1 MAVFAV
7 TYRYVDDPE
16 LLNRH
21 RPSHRQY
28 LSSLLGEHGLRA
40 AGPTSGEVGAAALLI
55 FDAESS
61 EGVEALLDA
70 DPFWIEGVIT
80 AREIREWTVA
90 LGSVGT
96 DSGH

>member
-7 TYRYVDDPE
+7 TYHYVDDPE
-16 LLNRH
+16 LLTAH
-21 RPSHRQY
+21 RPAHRQY
-28 LSSLLGEHGLRA
+28 LSSLLGGHGLRA

-55 FDAESS
+55 FDAESTDR
-61 EGVEALLDA
+61 VETLLDA
-70 DPFWIEGVIT
+70 DPFWIEGLIT

-96 DSGH
+96 SSGH